1 MRLPWGS
8 RPPWVRWVSFVY
20 VVVFVEGFGVH
31 VYQVARFGAHAYDFA
46 PAPIAAFFF
55 ALLVLDPLTALLVV
69 LGRPVA
75 PLLAAAV
82 MTADM
87 AGNWWVNRAAVI
99 ADPAAYLT
107 PFGLSAITVAGLFV
121 LATFRSL
128 AAQYRGAKATV
139 PGSAVVSQA

>member
-8 RPPWVRWVSFVY
+8 RPTWARWVSFVY
-20 VVVFVEGFGVH
+20 VVIFVEGLGAH
-31 VYQVARFGAHAYDFA
+31 VYQVTRFGAHAYDFA
-46 PAPIAAFFF
+46 PAPIAAFFY
-55 ALLVLDPLTALLVV
+55 ALLVV

-87 AGNWWVNRAAVI
+87 AGNWWVNWDAVI

-107 PFGLSAITVAGLFV
+107 PVGLSAITVAGLFV
-121 LATFRSL
+121 LVTFRSL
-128 AAQYRGAKATV
+128 AAQYRVPEVAV